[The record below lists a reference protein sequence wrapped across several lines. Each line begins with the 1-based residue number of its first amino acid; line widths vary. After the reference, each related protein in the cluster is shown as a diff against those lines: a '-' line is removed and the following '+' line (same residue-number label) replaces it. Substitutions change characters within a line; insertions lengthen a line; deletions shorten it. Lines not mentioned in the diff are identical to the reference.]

1 MKPIYKAWLIQIE
14 ITNACH
20 LSCAHCTRAV
30 SHVKK
35 PYFADLAFVEKALL
49 SLQGWTRGVG
59 CIGGEPTLH
68 PDFPAICKLFRKY
81 FPKRQCGL
89 FTAGGKRYEEHKELI
104 DETFGIIN
112 FNDHEMGGVHQPM
125 MIASKDV
132 IKDDKLRDEL
142 IDKCWLQTVWSPSIT
157 PKGAFFCEVAATFD
171 MLFNGPGG
179 YPIEPGWWKRTV
191 PEFRDQRDRY
201 CTCLQHSNPDG
212 EGFDR
217 RSVQVCLDQQ
227 LQEAG
232 RGGLTSCQKWQAA
245 RDQRRLYRGR
255 YRANTEATGS
265 QQPAVRS
272 HGARQ
277 AAPVAQDHVETPT
290 LARIAR
296 RAEGRP
302 AYQLSERHPQP
313 DDPPRRMVFKGLR

>member
-104 DETFGIIN
+104 DETFGIIT

-201 CTCLQHSNPDG
+201 CTSCSIPIPMEKVSIDVPYEYVSISNFKKL
-212 EGFDR
+212 E
-217 RSVQVCLDQQ
+217 
-227 LQEAG
+227 EAG
-232 RGGLTSCQKWQAA
+232 SPLAKNGRLRVINDVYTAEDIERIKKRPDLNSRPFSHTVRDKQHRWLKIMSKRLLLRGLLDELKVV
-245 RDQRRLYRGR
+245 LHI
-255 YRANTEATGS
+255 N
-265 QQPAVRS
+265 
-272 HGARQ
+272 
-277 AAPVAQDHVETPT
+277 
-290 LARIAR
+290 
-296 RAEGRP
+296 
-302 AYQLSERHPQP
+302 
-313 DDPPRRMVFKGLR
+313 